1 MSKCSKSGCNNGHL
15 TESRKVESRLYTL
28 KRGVLPVY
36 SVSTYCRRMLLV
48 LVLSMQN
55 LTFLIGCSTRYYHNY
70 SVQHAAHPDAKRD
83 YYGGIPGY
91 MHVAE
96 HSFAERSLCVY
107 FEMQMAFSQ

>member
-1 MSKCSKSGCNNGHL
+1 
-15 TESRKVESRLYTL
+15 
-28 KRGVLPVY
+28 
-36 SVSTYCRRMLLV
+36 
-48 LVLSMQN
+48 
-55 LTFLIGCSTRYYHNY
+55 
-70 SVQHAAHPDAKRD
+70 VQHATHPDAKHD